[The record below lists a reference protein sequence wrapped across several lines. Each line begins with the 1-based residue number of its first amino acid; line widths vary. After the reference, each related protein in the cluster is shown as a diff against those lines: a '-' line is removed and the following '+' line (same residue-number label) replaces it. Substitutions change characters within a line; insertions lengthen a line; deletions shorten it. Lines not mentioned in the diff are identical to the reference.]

1 MKVLLDTHV
10 LAWLLIDPDLIPA
23 SMMADIESS
32 PELFVSAASAWE
44 MAIKYEKGRWPEVVG
59 LLGSWDESL
68 GDAGIKEVPIA
79 ARHGRMAAALN
90 SDHRDPFDRVIV
102 AQAIALDARLATV
115 DATIVRDFAAIISA
129 QSQRRT

>member
-1 MKVLLDTHV
+1 MRILLDTHV

-23 SMMADIESS
+23 AMMAEIASS
-32 PELFVSAASAWE
+32 SALFVSGASAWE

-59 LLGSWDESL
+59 LLGTWDESL
-68 GDAGIKEVPIA
+68 SDAGIKEVPIT
-79 ARHGRMAAALN
+79 ARHGKMAAALK

-115 DATIVRDFAAIISA
+115 DATVVQDFAAMLRPRS
-129 QSQRRT
+129 